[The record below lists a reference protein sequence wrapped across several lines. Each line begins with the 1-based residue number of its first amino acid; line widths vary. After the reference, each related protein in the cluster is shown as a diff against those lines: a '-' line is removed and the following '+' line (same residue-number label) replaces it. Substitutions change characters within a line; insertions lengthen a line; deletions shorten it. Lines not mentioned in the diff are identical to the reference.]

1 MRQSKNYK
9 WDLPEDGDEINVED
23 LNTVFTA
30 VDGKLKT
37 HDEELEPV
45 TLSGSFEIISAEG
58 SGTFYHGTLSGFNS
72 LLQSVKTTYGDA
84 EFGAYHGSI
93 SGAPGTQIQLY
104 ITLYIDSSGVLR
116 WDEHYGIYDTID
128 VSGNILTSA
137 DLGIVTVGEYEA
149 GGVTPWSISYI
160 NEDAESES
168 TEEKEYS
175 LREAINELA
184 LRIQALR
191 SQQGG
196 ET

>member
-1 MRQSKNYK
+1 MRQSANYK
-9 WDLPEDGDEINVED
+9 WNLPEDEDEIDVED

-45 TLSGSFEIISAEG
+45 TLPGSFEIISAEG
-58 SGTFYHGTLSGFNS
+58 SGAFYHGSLSGFIS
-72 LLQSVKTTYGDA
+72 LLQSVTTTYGDA

-93 SGAPGTQIQLY
+93 SGIPGTQIQLY
-104 ITLYIDSSGVLR
+104 ITLYIDNSGVLR
-116 WDEHYGIYDTID
+116 WDEHYNAYDDIEIDGTILAMAD
-128 VSGNILTSA
+128 IGKVIVGDYVAGNS
-137 DLGIVTVGEYEA
+137 
-149 GGVTPWSISYI
+149 PWSINYI